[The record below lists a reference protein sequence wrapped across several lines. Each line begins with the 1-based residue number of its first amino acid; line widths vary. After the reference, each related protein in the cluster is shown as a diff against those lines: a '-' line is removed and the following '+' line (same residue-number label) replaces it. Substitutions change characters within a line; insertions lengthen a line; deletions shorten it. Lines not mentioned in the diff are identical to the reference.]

1 MSGIR
6 DLLGGSGGEVIPPPP
21 PMVLGEKLY
30 TVSGKYAGTAVVSG
44 HPLAGGWVSVAFSNQ
59 IKLQMNGSIIETDPT
74 APMQGYALHTN
85 SAQNAAILWG
95 TVQDDGTCTF
105 DGMSPDFADPSCLL
119 PASASIPY
127 GGRLLFISD
136 GIWNYGVMDGS
147 GNFVDYVYPLV
158 WDGGNNLTAVLLFNN
173 VNTYS
178 NVEYNTFVRCNL
190 DVAAIEDWLGQ
201 HTCP

>member
-1 MSGIR
+1 M
-6 DLLGGSGGEVIPPPP
+6 IPPPP

-59 IKLQMNGSIIETDPT
+59 IKLQFANGNVVVEPEPTPPDP
-74 APMQGYALHTN
+74 AVMVGYAIHTN

-95 TVQDDGTCTF
+95 TVQDDGSCMF

-119 PASASIPY
+119 PASASVPY
-127 GGRLLFISD
+127 GGRILFISD

-147 GNFVDYVYPLV
+147 GNLADYVYPLV
-158 WDGGNNLTAVLLFNN
+158 WDGGNNLTAVLLFNF

-190 DVAAIEDWLGQ
+190 DVAAIEAWLGQ
-201 HTCP
+201 HVCP